1 MASADAEDYPTEAI
15 SLKNSSKNERSFSGS
30 TSTGPAY
37 LRFPLPARPS
47 NEYGTLV
54 RLDCMTKQWVR
65 VDKSEKVPTPRRPLD
80 PPLPPVHPDVELC
93 RAELHDQLK
102 REMHKL
108 CKYAGVPFGKPQ
120 GLFERWL
127 WTQLCVQPE
136 EADPLLPFSATD
148 KEPRFEA
155 ELADFN
161 VSTVEARF
169 ILKNISALST
179 EACRKLRAVAKD
191 TCEKTH
197 ISLTRHPYRQNV
209 VEVIY
214 KKKRLELND
223 EHLRKLK
230 RLYYRKV
237 TSENE
242 QEFRRDLFCMLLRY
256 YTLGGD
262 AYQAAVPPR
271 VFRFFEKKLHVEHE
285 CFASPLNCYFDRLC
299 SALPDTDARFGSV
312 GSFFEFIPD
321 SGSFEANPP
330 FTEVS
335 MQRMAEHI
343 DFLLARTAKAL
354 SFLVVVPRWDDAASP
369 MWTMMSESPFFVRR
383 IDVPKHAHQYCKGY
397 QHYLDSKFWVASH
410 ETCVFIL
417 QNEAGREKYRATDE
431 FEKKLLRIWRTSS
444 SEHVGHKRKRSYSSD
459 RYDDRHLRSRD
470 RYESQ
475 RDSSRRTR
483 RERSR
488 SKDSRRRSRRHSR
501 HRSLSSED
509 RSYRKSRHRSVS
521 SESRSRRKS
530 RRKSR
535 RDDSPRDSRRRSR
548 RRRSSSSESYED
560 ARRVSKRRS
569 HRDSS
574 RESRRRSHR
583 H

>member
-1 MASADAEDYPTEAI
+1 MATSADASPDAQQAKDTSPTEAV
-15 SLKNSSKNERSFSGS
+15 SPKVSTSRTSKNARSASGPT
-30 TSTGPAY
+30 TSGPAY
-37 LRFPLPARPS
+37 LHFPLPARPS
-47 NEYGTLV
+47 NEPGTLV
-54 RLDCMTKQWVR
+54 RLDCMTKQWYR
-65 VDKSEKVPTPRRPLD
+65 VDKSEKIPTPLRPLD
-80 PPLPPVHPDVELC
+80 PPLPPVHPDVELR
-93 RAELHDQLK
+93 RAELHNQLK
-102 REMHKL
+102 REMQKL

-148 KEPRFEA
+148 QEPRFEA

-161 VSTVEARF
+161 VSTAEARF
-169 ILKNISALST
+169 ILKNISASST
-179 EACRKLRAVAKD
+179 EACRKLRVVAKD
-191 TCEKTH
+191 TSSEKTQ
-197 ISLTRHPYRQNV
+197 ISITPHPYRRDA
-209 VEVIY
+209 VEVCY
-214 KKKRLELND
+214 KKKKLELND
-223 EHLRKLK
+223 EHFRKLK
-230 RLYYRKV
+230 RLYYREI

-242 QEFRRDLFCMLLRY
+242 QEFRCDLFCMLLRY

-262 AYQAAVPPR
+262 AYQAAVPPQ
-271 VFRFFEKKLHVEHE
+271 VFRFFQKKLDVEQE

-299 SALPDTDARFGSV
+299 SALPDTDSRFGSV
-312 GSFFEFIPD
+312 GSFFEFTPD

-343 DFLLARTAKAL
+343 DFLLARTTKAL

-417 QNEAGREKYRATDE
+417 QNEAGKEKYCANDE
-431 FEKKLLRIWRTSS
+431 FEKKLLRIWRTTSS
-444 SEHVGHKRKRSYSSD
+444 DEHVGHKRKRSYSSD
-459 RYDDRHLRSRD
+459 PFDDRPRRSRED
-470 RYESQ
+470 RYESH
-475 RDSSRRTR
+475 RDSSRRSR
-483 RERSR
+483 RDS
-488 SKDSRRRSRRHSR
+488 SPKDSRRRSHR
-501 HRSLSSED
+501 HRSSSYED
-509 RSYRKSRHRSVS
+509 RSY
-521 SESRSRRKS
+521 RKS

-535 RDDSPRDSRRRSR
+535 RDDSPRDTRRRSH
-548 RRRSSSSESYED
+548 RRRSSRDDSPED
-560 ARRVSKRRS
+560 THRDSKRRS

-574 RESRRRSHR
+574 PRDSRRRSR
-583 H
+583 RDSR